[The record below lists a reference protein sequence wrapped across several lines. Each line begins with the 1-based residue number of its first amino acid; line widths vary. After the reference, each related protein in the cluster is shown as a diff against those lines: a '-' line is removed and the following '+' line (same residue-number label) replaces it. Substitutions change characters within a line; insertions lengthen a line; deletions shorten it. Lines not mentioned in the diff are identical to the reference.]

1 VIRTDAR
8 LLKMKAGVV
17 DAAAASNRRARRPMA
32 IWQPMRRPMFRAAVD
47 IAVAALR
54 AGHIFRRHPLRV
66 RGHELAAAGV
76 IAGRRTPVSTPSV
89 PSMGSEF

>member
-8 LLKMKAGVV
+8 LLKIEAGAV
-17 DAAAASNRRARRPMA
+17 DAAGAASNSRARCPMA

-47 IAVAALR
+47 IAVAALQ
-54 AGHIFRRHPLRV
+54 AGHICRHHPLQV

-76 IAGRRTPVSTPSV
+76 GAKRQTPDANIGGR
-89 PSMGSEF
+89 